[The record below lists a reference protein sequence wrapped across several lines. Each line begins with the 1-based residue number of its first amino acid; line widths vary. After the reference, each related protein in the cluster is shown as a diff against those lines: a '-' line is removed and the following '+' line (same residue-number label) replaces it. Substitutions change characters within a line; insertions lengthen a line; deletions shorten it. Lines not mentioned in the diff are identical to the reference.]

1 MATDWTKSTRAL
13 KIVVFVLGI
22 AILLGSTGLV
32 IALVKRGGK
41 AIERA
46 TETPAPASTTAA
58 GNYVSAI
65 VALPGGGRALSM
77 TGNGDRLSLL
87 VEGADGR
94 QRIVTLDRR
103 TGAVL
108 GTLTLAPVR

>member
-1 MATDWTKSTRAL
+1 MATDWTQNTRAL
-13 KIVVFVLGI
+13 KIVVTVLGL

-46 TETPAPASTTAA
+46 TDASASAPAAA
-58 GNYVSAI
+58 GNYVSAT

-77 TGNGDRLSLL
+77 TGDGDRLSLL

-108 GTLTLAPVR
+108 GTLTLAPVQ